1 MRSPKSSS
9 TAIKASPYC
18 GMVRGQDKH
27 GGLFWRGYVLWHH
40 RQLAS
45 RNFFDSTY
53 GGEGEAGI
61 AANAWF
67 ELASAL
73 VREVFPETMAYD
85 DEVQLAAFKDGIASI
100 SARFDAE
107 RPRWVFLSVYVV
119 YWSKRDPN
127 AQQLRF
133 LVSDR
138 GQAMQRREGA
148 VNVSVRKD
156 CGWPEALAQLRAR
169 IHGVMTGFF
178 GEAPADTFMA
188 RHGTMLSPDRFDPDL
203 GLKVWERLDQLAV

>member
-9 TAIKASPYC
+9 AAIKEAPYC
-18 GMVRGQDKH
+18 GVVRGRDKN

-45 RNFFDSTY
+45 RNFFDSTF

-67 ELASAL
+67 ERVSAL
-73 VREVFPETMAYD
+73 VREVFPESMAYD
-85 DEVQLAAFKDGIASI
+85 DEVQLAAFRTGIASI
-100 SARFDAE
+100 NGRFDAE

-138 GQAMQRREGA
+138 GQVLQRQERT
-148 VNVSVRKD
+148 VNVGARTGR
-156 CGWPEALAQLRAR
+156 GWPEALTQLRAR
-169 IHGVMTGFF
+169 IHEVMTGFF
-178 GEAPADTFMA
+178 GKAPADAFMA
-188 RHGTMLSPDRFDPDL
+188 RHGSMLSPDTFDPAL
-203 GLKVWERLDQLAV
+203 GLKVWERLDQLAE